1 MLNKNRYFDIIR
13 DDVFTKDGDL
23 KLNNYLEEFQP
34 YAVSKKQKRYANF
47 GEIRLL
53 EFNMK
58 GGNKEKDDNKF
69 QIKYQQAQA
78 AISNTVLQSYPIL
91 QAEVS
96 DDLGYET
103 IPRLFRNLT
112 YGDSQLSVWFV
123 EGYTYVLVNTG
134 LGESVCNLLF
144 FCRVEEPKE

>member
-13 DDVFTKDGDL
+13 DDVFTKDGHL
-23 KLNNYLEEFQP
+23 KLKNYLEEFEP

-47 GEIRLL
+47 GEIKLL

-58 GGNKEKDDNKF
+58 GDNKIKDDTKF

-78 AISNTVLQSYPIL
+78 AISNSVLHSSPIL

-96 DDLGYET
+96 EDLGYEA
-103 IPRLFRNLT
+103 IPTLFRNLT

-134 LGESVCNLLF
+134 LGESICNLLF
-144 FCRVEEPKE
+144 FCRVEEPKV